1 MRLSKIAIPAT
12 ALIAAAMLCI
22 LAAVVALNMVEE
34 SSRTSVKDALSQGEL
49 DWAEVDVNGL
59 QVFLIGEAPDEAQRF
74 RAVTLAGTAVDSA
87 RVIDQML
94 VAEAADIQP
103 PRFSVETSPV
113 ICIAASPSSVPK
125 VKVPVDT
132 PPITWSVKKRQRA
145 AASPVKSSMVM
156 SRACKAAGR
165 AIRSAKA
172 PRRVNRSIMACDLA
186 SAGQVSTRC
195 AMPGAAAE
203 ILENFG
209 PFSSRKTT
217 ALPPVGRKLPMGRSD
232 DRP

>member
-103 PRFSVETSPV
+103 PQFSVE
-113 ICIAASPSSVPK
+113 ILRNW
-125 VKVPVDT
+125 
-132 PPITWSVKKRQRA
+132 TWSA
-145 AASPVKSSMVM
+145 
-156 SRACKAAGR
+156 
-165 AIRSAKA
+165 
-172 PRRVNRSIMACDLA
+172 RR
-186 SAGQVSTRC
+186 
-195 AMPGAAAE
+195 
-203 ILENFG
+203 
-209 PFSSRKTT
+209 
-217 ALPPVGRKLPMGRSD
+217 
-232 DRP
+232 